1 VARINETAIEVKH
14 PKGRVR
20 IAYPNG
26 GIVRIEDGWYFPE
39 FSLKERNKVVALE
52 NAGRDIELRCHVQNV
67 T

>member
-1 VARINETAIEVKH
+1 MNEAEIEIEH

-20 IAYPNG
+20 ITCPNG

-39 FSLKERNKVVALE
+39 FGLKERNKVVALE
-52 NAGRDIELRCHVQNV
+52 NRGTDIELRCHVQNV